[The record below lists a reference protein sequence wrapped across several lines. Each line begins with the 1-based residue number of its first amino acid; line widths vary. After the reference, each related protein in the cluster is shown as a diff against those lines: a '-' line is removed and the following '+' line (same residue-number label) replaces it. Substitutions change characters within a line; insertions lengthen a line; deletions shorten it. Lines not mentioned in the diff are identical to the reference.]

1 MLGCI
6 SIHWVDDI
14 GCTQLHRQCT
24 LFGHRVSRNDTAR
37 TGNFRRV
44 NRCKTNAATADNC
57 NGFTGRYFAC
67 VENGAC
73 TCGDSAANDRC
84 LIKRHFGVNRNARMF
99 MHQHHFG
106 ISRQVQHLVDDAAIG
121 ACQARGFAGLAPGI
135 AAKAQGHPARDAIFA
150 MAAECAQAGDNGVAD
165 LNGAHFAAH
174 GLNNTRRLMTRNRG
188 QGMRIC
194 AFDEMQIA
202 MAKPAGRSADKHL
215 MRPGVRNIDL
225 FNLKRFAR
233 FDQDGR
239 FHRATPMSPLDMP
252 SLPRPPCL
260 PNSIRAMARACTSSG
275 PSARRKVR

>member
-1 MLGCI
+1 MIDAALGQFLNLLGCI
-6 SIHWVDDI
+6 SIHWVNDI
-14 GCTQLHRQCT
+14 GCTQLHRQRP

-37 TGNFRRV
+37 AGNFCRV
-44 NRCKTNAATADNC
+44 NRCKTNAATANNR

-67 VENGAC
+67 VENRAC
-73 TCGDSAANDRC
+73 ACGDSAANDRC
-84 LIKRHFGVNRNARMF
+84 LIKWHFGVNRNARMF

-121 ACQARGFAGLAPGI
+121 TCQARGFAGLAPGF
-135 AAKAQGHPARDAIFA
+135 AAKAQGHPASNAIFA
-150 MAAECAQAGDNGVAD
+150 MAAECAQAGDNGVTD

-174 GLNNTRRLMTRNRG
+174 GLHNTRRLMTRNRG

-194 AFDEMQIA
+194 PFDEMQIA

-233 FDQDGR
+233 FD
-239 FHRATPMSPLDMP
+239 
-252 SLPRPPCL
+252 
-260 PNSIRAMARACTSSG
+260 
-275 PSARRKVR
+275 